1 MKFSNVP
8 IVMFLGCMIFPVA
21 RALPPTQLG
30 DSFVTLDYQTYPGF
44 ITDEAHDTELFYLAP
59 DGTCKQ
65 LYARTEALGFVSYS
79 PTLTGTY
86 TYVPTVGN
94 PNEAT
99 LNISFPSARQY
110 YGGKL
115 EFSGDTE
122 GSVNLGTNT
131 IGAESFS
138 ILVASP
144 NSYLVNVS
152 NRVTIRPSETAIT
165 GFVIGGSAS
174 RLVLVRAVGPGLV
187 QFGVNPAS
195 ASPEMSLYSGANVT
209 ASAQPWGSVTGYDTQ
224 AMSWIFNLVGAFPL
238 QSGSGDVVFFGTLS
252 PGAYTALAVDPSAPA
267 TGASALIEVYIL
279 PYSG

>member
-1 MKFSNVP
+1 MLLGSMFFS
-8 IVMFLGCMIFPVA
+8 VA

-30 DSFVTLDYQTYPGF
+30 DCFVTLDYQTYPGY
-44 ITDEAHDTELFYLAP
+44 ITDETHDTELFYLAP
-59 DGTCKQ
+59 DGTCKR
-65 LYARTEALGFVSYS
+65 LYARIEALGFVSYG

-99 LNISFPSARQY
+99 LTISFPSAPQY
-110 YGGKL
+110 YGCKL
-115 EFSGDTE
+115 EFSGDTK

-152 NRVTIRPSETAIT
+152 NRVTLRPSDTAIT
-165 GFVIGGSAS
+165 GFVIGGSAN
-174 RLVLVRAVGPGLV
+174 RLVLARAVGPGLV

-195 ASPEMSLYSGANVT
+195 ASPELTLYSGANVT

-224 AMSWIFNLVGAFPL
+224 ATSWIFNLVGAFPL
-238 QSGSGDVVFFGTLS
+238 QSGSGDVVFFGALS
-252 PGAYTALAVDPSAPA
+252 PGTYTAQAVDPSVPA
-267 TGASALIEVYIL
+267 SGASALVEVYIL